1 MTREEFKQVL
11 DLYGYSYKEEGGR
24 LLVGG
29 GMVKGEKDHI
39 WLNSTV
45 EIPSGVSF
53 VNDGNLWLAS
63 LRRIPSD
70 VVFANRGAIQLSD
83 LVGPGPFRLTNGTFP
98 FREWEGHIKGI
109 KDNLLL
115 NKMIA
120 DGLFAR

>member
-11 DLYGYSYKEEGGR
+11 ASYGYSYKEEGGR

-70 VVFANRGAIQLSD
+70 VVFANRGAIQLRD

-98 FREWEGHIKGI
+98 FREWDGHIKGI
-109 KDNLLL
+109 NDNLLL

-120 DGLFAR
+120 DGLFDR

>member
-11 DLYGYSYKEEGGR
+11 DSYGYSYKEEGGR

-70 VVFANRGAIQLSD
+70 VVFANRGAIQLRD

-120 DGLFAR
+120 DGLFDR

>member
-70 VVFANRGAIQLSD
+70 VVFANRGAIQLRD

-98 FREWEGHIKGI
+98 FRDWEGQIKGI

-115 NKMIA
+115 YKMIA